1 MPEYAWPN
9 LVTMFFDQAEK
20 HGDKPFL
27 WAKENGAY
35 RSQSWTEAA
44 GSVSALAGGL
54 KSLGVEEGD
63 RVVLVSENRPE
74 WLIAEL
80 AIMSA
85 GAIPVPA
92 YTTNLV
98 SDHIHIL
105 SNSGAVG
112 ALVSTRKLAE
122 NLLPAAHQSD
132 GARFV
137 IGMEQLEADQPVNAE
152 LLEWSAILERGR
164 ENSES
169 VRETARDIGT
179 DRTAVIIYTSGTGGA
194 PKGVMLSHRAILHNC
209 AGATHALE
217 QMGLGEE
224 VFLSF
229 LPLSHSYEHMAGQF
243 FPIAIGAQI
252 YYAEGAEH
260 LSRNM
265 PEARPTV
272 MTAVPRLYEL
282 LYSRITKGV
291 ADAGGMKQKLFNKAV
306 ELGIK
311 KFDDPNSLT
320 IGERI
325 VDRVVDKLV
334 RDKVRASFGGRLR
347 VLVSGGAPLNLE
359 IGMFFTGLGLKLLQ
373 GYGLTESAPLVSVN
387 LPNKVKMHTVGPPVI
402 NTEVRIAEDGEIL
415 VRGDL
420 VMQGYWQNAEAT
432 SEVIRDGWLHTGDVG
447 SIDEDGFIQITDRKK
462 DIIVN
467 SGGDNISPQ
476 RVEGILALE
485 PEIAQAMVYGDKRP
499 HLVAILVPDEE
510 FAKQWSETNGVTD
523 KFEDLA
529 ENKEFVDAL
538 AEAVDRVNS
547 GLSTIERIRRFI
559 VATEAFTIENEMMTP
574 SLKVRRFKVIEKYGS
589 ALEALYR

>member
-35 RSQSWTEAA
+35 QSHSWTEVART
-44 GSVSALAGGL
+44 VSALAGGL
-54 KSLGVEEGD
+54 KSLGVDEGD

-98 SDHIHIL
+98 SDHTHIL

-112 ALVSTRKLAE
+112 ALVSTKKLAE
-122 NLLPAAHQSD
+122 NLIPAAHQSD
-132 GARFV
+132 SARFV
-137 IGMEQLEADQPVNAE
+137 IGMEQLEADQSVNAE
-152 LLEWSAILERGR
+152 LLDWSAVLERGR
-164 ENSES
+164 DNPETI
-169 VRETARDIGT
+169 RETAHDIGT

-194 PKGVMLSHRAILHNC
+194 PKGVMLSHRAILHNS
-209 AGATHALE
+209 AGAVHALE

-243 FPIAIGAQI
+243 FPISIGAQI

-265 PEARPTV
+265 PEARPTI

-282 LYSRITKGV
+282 MYSRITKGV

-311 KFDDPNSLT
+311 KFHDPNSLT
-320 IGERI
+320 VGERI

-347 VLVSGGAPLNLE
+347 VLVSGGAPLNLD

-373 GYGLTESAPLVSVN
+373 GYGLTESAPLISVN
-387 LPNKVKMHTVGPPVI
+387 LPNKIKMHTVGPPVI

-432 SEVIRDGWLHTGDVG
+432 SEVIREGWLHTGDVG

-476 RVEGILALE
+476 RVEGFLTLE

-499 HLVAILVPDEE
+499 HLVAVLVPDEE
-510 FAKQWSETNGVTD
+510 FTRQWSETNGVTD

-529 ENKEFVDAL
+529 KNKEFVDAL
-538 AEAVDRVNS
+538 AESVDRVNG

-559 VATEAFTIENEMMTP
+559 VATEEFSIENEMMTP
-574 SLKVRRFKVIEKYGS
+574 SLKVRRFKVIEKYGT

>member
-27 WAKENGAY
+27 WAKEDGAY
-35 RSQSWTEAA
+35 QSHSWTEVA

-54 KSLGVEEGD
+54 KSLGVDEGD

-80 AIMSA
+80 AIISA

-98 SDHIHIL
+98 SDHTHIL
-105 SNSGAVG
+105 TNSGAVG
-112 ALVSTRKLAE
+112 ALVSTGKLAE
-122 NLLPAAHQSD
+122 NLLPAAHQCDS
-132 GARFV
+132 ARFV

-152 LLEWSAILERGR
+152 LLDWSAVLERGR

-209 AGATHALE
+209 AGAAHTLE

-282 LYSRITKGV
+282 LYGRITKGV

-311 KFDDPNSLT
+311 KFHDPNSLT
-320 IGERI
+320 VGERV

-347 VLVSGGAPLNLE
+347 VLVSGGAPLNQD

-387 LPNKVKMHTVGPPVI
+387 LPNKVKMHTVGPPVL

-485 PEIAQAMVYGDKRP
+485 PEIGQAMVYGDKRP

-538 AEAVDRVNS
+538 AESVDRVNG

-559 VATEAFTIENEMMTP
+559 VATEAFSIENEMMTP

>member
-27 WAKENGAY
+27 WAKDNGAY
-35 RSQSWTEAA
+35 QSQSWTEVA
-44 GSVSALAGGL
+44 GDVSALARGL
-54 KSLGVEEGD
+54 NSLGVGEGD

-98 SDHIHIL
+98 SDHTHIL

-112 ALVSTRKLAE
+112 ALVSTGKLAE
-122 NLLPAAHQSD
+122 NLIPAAHQSD
-132 GARFV
+132 SARFV
-137 IGMEQLEADQPVNAE
+137 IGMEHLETDQPVNAE
-152 LLEWSAILERGR
+152 LLDWSAVIDRGR
-164 ENSES
+164 DNPDTI
-169 VRETARDIGT
+169 RGAAHDIGT

-209 AGATHALE
+209 AGALHAIE
-217 QMGLGEE
+217 QMGIGEE

-243 FPIAIGAQI
+243 FPISIGAQI

-265 PEARPTV
+265 PEARPTM

-311 KFDDPNSLT
+311 KFHDPNSLT
-320 IGERI
+320 VGERI

-334 RDKVRASFGGRLR
+334 RDKVRANFGGRLR
-347 VLVSGGAPLNLE
+347 VLVSGGAPLNQD
-359 IGMFFTGLGLKLLQ
+359 IGMFFTGLGLNLLQ
-373 GYGLTESAPLVSVN
+373 GYGLTESAPLISVN
-387 LPNKVKMHTVGPPVI
+387 LPNKIKMHTVGPPVI

-420 VMQGYWQNAEAT
+420 VMQGYWQNPEAT
-432 SEVIRDGWLHTGDVG
+432 AEVIRDGWLHTGDVG

-476 RVEGILALE
+476 RVEGFLALE

-499 HLVAILVPDEE
+499 HLVAVLVPDEE
-510 FAKQWSETNGVTD
+510 FAKQWAETNNVTD
-523 KFEDLA
+523 EFEDLA
-529 ENKEFVDAL
+529 NNKEFVDVL
-538 AEAVDRVNS
+538 AESVDRVNG
-547 GLSTIERIRRFI
+547 GLSTIERVRRFI
-559 VATEAFTIENEMMTP
+559 VATEAFAIENEMMTP

>member
-35 RSQSWTEAA
+35 QSHSWTEVA

-54 KSLGVEEGD
+54 KSLGVDEGD

-98 SDHIHIL
+98 SDHTHIL

-510 FAKQWSETNGVTD
+510 FAKQWSETNGVSD

-529 ENKEFVDAL
+529 ENKEFVDVL
-538 AEAVDRVNS
+538 AEAVDRVNG

>member
-35 RSQSWTEAA
+35 QSHSWTEVA

-54 KSLGVEEGD
+54 KSLGVDEGD

-98 SDHIHIL
+98 SDHTHIL
-105 SNSGAVG
+105 SDSGAVG
-112 ALVSTRKLAE
+112 ALVSTGKLAE

-132 GARFV
+132 SARFV

-152 LLEWSAILERGR
+152 LLEWTAVLERGR
-164 ENSES
+164 DHPDTI
-169 VRETARDIGT
+169 REAARDIGT

-209 AGATHALE
+209 AGARHAIE
-217 QMGLGEE
+217 QMGIGEE

-243 FPIAIGAQI
+243 FPISIGAQI

-265 PEARPTV
+265 PEARPTM

-291 ADAGGMKQKLFNKAV
+291 ADAGGLKQKLFNKAV

-311 KFDDPNSLT
+311 KFNDPNSLT
-320 IGERI
+320 VGERI

-334 RDKVRASFGGRLR
+334 RDKVRANFGGRLR
-347 VLVSGGAPLNLE
+347 VLVSGGAPLNQD
-359 IGMFFTGLGLKLLQ
+359 IGMFFTGLGLNLLQ
-373 GYGLTESAPLVSVN
+373 GYGLTESAPLISVN
-387 LPNKVKMHTVGPPVI
+387 PPDKIKMHTVGPPVL

-447 SIDEDGFIQITDRKK
+447 SIDDDGFIQITDRKK

-485 PEIAQAMVYGDKRP
+485 PEIAQAMVYGDKRS

-510 FAKQWSETNGVTD
+510 FAKQWSETNGVSD

-529 ENKEFVDAL
+529 ENKEFVDVL
-538 AEAVDRVNS
+538 AEAVDRVNG

>member
-27 WAKENGAY
+27 WAKENGDY
-35 RSQSWTEAA
+35 QSHSWTEVART
-44 GSVSALAGGL
+44 VSALVGGL
-54 KSLGVEEGD
+54 KSLGVDEGD

-98 SDHIHIL
+98 SDHTHIL

-112 ALVSTRKLAE
+112 ALVSTKKLAE
-122 NLLPAAHQSD
+122 NLIPAAHQSD
-132 GARFV
+132 SARFV
-137 IGMEQLEADQPVNAE
+137 IGMEQLEADQSVNAE
-152 LLEWSAILERGR
+152 LLDWSAVLERGR
-164 ENSES
+164 DNPETI
-169 VRETARDIGT
+169 RETARDIGT

-194 PKGVMLSHRAILHNC
+194 PKGVMLSHRAILHNS
-209 AGATHALE
+209 AGAVHALE

-243 FPIAIGAQI
+243 FPISIGAQI

-265 PEARPTV
+265 PEARPTI

-282 LYSRITKGV
+282 MYSRITKGV

-311 KFDDPNSLT
+311 KFHDPNSLT
-320 IGERI
+320 VGERI

-347 VLVSGGAPLNLE
+347 VLVSGGAPLNLD

-373 GYGLTESAPLVSVN
+373 GYGLTESAPLISVN
-387 LPNKVKMHTVGPPVI
+387 LPNKIKMHTVGPPVI
-402 NTEVRIAEDGEIL
+402 NTEVKIAEDGEIL

-432 SEVIRDGWLHTGDVG
+432 SEVIREGWLHTGDVG

-476 RVEGILALE
+476 RVEGFLTLE

-499 HLVAILVPDEE
+499 HLVAVLVPDEE
-510 FAKQWSETNGVTD
+510 FTRQRSETNGVTD

-529 ENKEFVDAL
+529 KNPEFVDAL
-538 AEAVDRVNS
+538 AESVDRVNG
-547 GLSTIERIRRFI
+547 GLSTIERVRRFI
-559 VATEAFTIENEMMTP
+559 VATEAFSIENETMTP
-574 SLKVRRFKVIEKYGS
+574 SLKVRRFKVIEKYGT

>member
-35 RSQSWTEAA
+35 RSHSWTEAA

-54 KSLGVEEGD
+54 KSLGVDEGD

-137 IGMEQLEADQPVNAE
+137 IGMEQLEADEPVNAE
-152 LLEWSAILERGR
+152 LLEWSAILERGGD
-164 ENSES
+164 NPES

-402 NTEVRIAEDGEIL
+402 NTGVRIAEDGEIL

-485 PEIAQAMVYGDKRP
+485 PEIAQAMVYGDKRS

-510 FAKQWSETNGVTD
+510 FAKQWSETNGVSD

-529 ENKEFVDAL
+529 ENKEFVDVL
-538 AEAVDRVNS
+538 AEAVDRVNG

>member
-9 LVTMFFDQAEK
+9 LVTMFFDKAEK

-35 RSQSWTEAA
+35 QSHSWTEVA

-54 KSLGVEEGD
+54 KSLGVDEGD
-63 RVVLVSENRPE
+63 RVMLVSENRPE

-80 AIMSA
+80 AIISA

-98 SDHIHIL
+98 SDHTHIL

-122 NLLPAAHQSD
+122 NLLPAANQSD

-137 IGMEQLEADQPVNAE
+137 IGMEQLEADHPVNAE
-152 LLEWSAILERGR
+152 LLEWSAVVERGR

-169 VRETARDIGT
+169 VREAARNIGT

-282 LYSRITKGV
+282 LYGRITKGV

-311 KFDDPNSLT
+311 KFHDPNSLT
-320 IGERI
+320 VGERI

-347 VLVSGGAPLNLE
+347 VLVSGGAPLNQD

-387 LPNKVKMHTVGPPVI
+387 LPNKIKMHTVGPPVI

-529 ENKEFVDAL
+529 ENKEFVDVL
-538 AEAVDRVNS
+538 AEAVDRVNG

>member
-1 MPEYAWPN
+1 MPDYAWPN

-35 RSQSWTEAA
+35 QSHSWTEAA

-54 KSLGVEEGD
+54 KSLGVDEGD

-98 SDHIHIL
+98 SDHTHIL
-105 SNSGAVG
+105 TNSGAVG

-132 GARFV
+132 SARFV

-152 LLEWSAILERGR
+152 LLDWSAVLERGR
-164 ENSES
+164 DNPETI
-169 VRETARDIGT
+169 RETARDMGT

-209 AGATHALE
+209 AGATHTLE

-243 FPIAIGAQI
+243 FPISIGAQI

-282 LYSRITKGV
+282 LYGRITKGV

-311 KFDDPNSLT
+311 KFHDPDSLT
-320 IGERI
+320 VGERI

-347 VLVSGGAPLNLE
+347 VLVSGGAPLNLD

-529 ENKEFVDAL
+529 ENKEFVDVL
-538 AEAVDRVNS
+538 AEAVDRVNG

>member
-27 WAKENGAY
+27 WAKENGDY
-35 RSQSWTEAA
+35 QSHSWTEVART
-44 GSVSALAGGL
+44 VSALAGGL
-54 KSLGVEEGD
+54 KSLGVDEGD

-98 SDHIHIL
+98 SDHTHIL

-112 ALVSTRKLAE
+112 ALVSTKKLAE
-122 NLLPAAHQSD
+122 NLIPAAHQSD
-132 GARFV
+132 GTRFV
-137 IGMEQLEADQPVNAE
+137 VGMEQLEADQPVNAE
-152 LLEWSAILERGR
+152 LLDWSAVLERGR
-164 ENSES
+164 DNPETI
-169 VRETARDIGT
+169 RETARDIGT

-194 PKGVMLSHRAILHNC
+194 PKGVMLSHRAILHNS
-209 AGATHALE
+209 AGAVHALE

-243 FPIAIGAQI
+243 FPISIGAQI

-265 PEARPTV
+265 PEARPTI

-282 LYSRITKGV
+282 MYSRITKGV

-311 KFDDPNSLT
+311 KFHDPNSLT
-320 IGERI
+320 VGERI

-347 VLVSGGAPLNLE
+347 VLVSGGAPLNLD

-373 GYGLTESAPLVSVN
+373 GYGLTESAPLISVN
-387 LPNKVKMHTVGPPVI
+387 LPNKIKMHTVGPPVI

-432 SEVIRDGWLHTGDVG
+432 SEVIREGWLHTGDVG

-476 RVEGILALE
+476 RVEGFLTLE

-499 HLVAILVPDEE
+499 HLVAVLVPDEE
-510 FAKQWSETNGVTD
+510 FTRQWSETNGVTD

-529 ENKEFVDAL
+529 KNKEFVDAL
-538 AEAVDRVNS
+538 AESVDRVNG
-547 GLSTIERIRRFI
+547 GLSNIERIRRFI
-559 VATEAFTIENEMMTP
+559 VATEEFSIENEMMTP
-574 SLKVRRFKVIEKYGS
+574 SLKVRRFKVIEKYGT